1 MCKRFSCRPRPWCA
15 RSPPHWC
22 ARSPKWAATSRI
34 SCRPKSQHDSR
45 PNSNNRAQGAFMI
58 RLLALLAALFVAAPA
73 QAQSDPQNTLVLE
86 TTKGNVVIRLRNDI
100 APEHANRI
108 KQLARDGFYN
118 NVPFHRVIPGFMAQ
132 TGDGDRGN
140 GTGKSKYPN
149 LKSEFSQLPFKRGVI
164 GMARASDPNSAN
176 CQFFI
181 TYADAPHLNGQ
192 YTVVGEVVS
201 GMDNVDKI
209 KKGEP
214 VVDPDRIV
222 RAFVQAD
229 GKK

>member
-1 MCKRFSCRPRPWCA
+1 
-15 RSPPHWC
+15 
-22 ARSPKWAATSRI
+22 
-34 SCRPKSQHDSR
+34 
-45 PNSNNRAQGAFMI
+45 MI
-58 RLLALLAALFVAAPA
+58 RILALLAGLVMAAMTPA
-73 QAQSDPQNTLVLE
+73 HAQNAPDKDNTLVLE
-86 TTKGNVVIRLRNDI
+86 TTKGPVVIRLRADL
-100 APEHANRI
+100 APEHAARL

-118 NVPFHRVIPGFMAQ
+118 NAPFHRVIPGFMAQ
-132 TGDGDRGN
+132 TGDGDRGD
-140 GTGKSKYPN
+140 GRGKSKYPN
-149 LKSEFSQLPFKRGVI
+149 LKQEFSQVPFRRGIV

-201 GMDNVDKI
+201 GMDNVDKL

-214 VVDPDRIV
+214 VADPDRIT
-222 RAFVQAD
+222 RAFVQAY

>member
-1 MCKRFSCRPRPWCA
+1 
-15 RSPPHWC
+15 
-22 ARSPKWAATSRI
+22 
-34 SCRPKSQHDSR
+34 
-45 PNSNNRAQGAFMI
+45 MI
-58 RLLALLAALFVAAPA
+58 RIFALLAALVLAAPA
-73 QAQSDPQNTLVLE
+73 QIQPALAQSDPQNTLVLE
-86 TTKGNVVIRLRNDI
+86 TTKGPVVIRLRADI
-100 APEHANRI
+100 APNHAVRL

-132 TGDGDRGN
+132 TGDGDRGD
-140 GTGKSKYPN
+140 GRGKSKYPN
-149 LKSEFSQLPFKRGVI
+149 LTQEFSQVPFRRGVI

-201 GMDNVDKI
+201 GMDNVDKL

-214 VVDPDRIV
+214 VTDPDRIT

>member
-1 MCKRFSCRPRPWCA
+1 
-15 RSPPHWC
+15 
-22 ARSPKWAATSRI
+22 
-34 SCRPKSQHDSR
+34 
-45 PNSNNRAQGAFMI
+45 MI

-118 NVPFHRVIPGFMAQ
+118 DVPFHRVIPGFMAQ

>member
-1 MCKRFSCRPRPWCA
+1 
-15 RSPPHWC
+15 
-22 ARSPKWAATSRI
+22 
-34 SCRPKSQHDSR
+34 
-45 PNSNNRAQGAFMI
+45 MI
-58 RLLALLAALFVAAPA
+58 RLIALLAALFVAAPA

>member
-1 MCKRFSCRPRPWCA
+1 
-15 RSPPHWC
+15 
-22 ARSPKWAATSRI
+22 
-34 SCRPKSQHDSR
+34 
-45 PNSNNRAQGAFMI
+45 MI
-58 RLLALLAALFVAAPA
+58 RILALLAALVLAAPA
-73 QAQSDPQNTLVLE
+73 QIQPALAQSDPQNTLVLE
-86 TTKGNVVIRLRNDI
+86 TTKGPVVIRLRADI
-100 APEHANRI
+100 APNHAARL

-132 TGDGDRGN
+132 TGDGDRGD
-140 GTGKSKYPN
+140 GRGKSKYPN
-149 LKSEFSQLPFKRGVI
+149 VNQEFSQVPFRRGIV

-214 VVDPDRIV
+214 VQDPDRIT

>member
-1 MCKRFSCRPRPWCA
+1 
-15 RSPPHWC
+15 
-22 ARSPKWAATSRI
+22 
-34 SCRPKSQHDSR
+34 
-45 PNSNNRAQGAFMI
+45 MI
-58 RLLALLAALFVAAPA
+58 RIFALLAALVLAAPA
-73 QAQSDPQNTLVLE
+73 QIQPALAQSDPQNTLVLE
-86 TTKGNVVIRLRNDI
+86 TTKGPVVIRLRADI
-100 APEHANRI
+100 APNHVARV

-118 NVPFHRVIPGFMAQ
+118 NAPFHRVIPGFMAQ
-132 TGDGDRGN
+132 TGDGDRGD
-140 GTGKSKYPN
+140 GRGKSKYPN
-149 LKSEFSQLPFKRGVI
+149 INQEFSQVPFRRGIV

-176 CQFFI
+176 SQFFI
-181 TYADAPHLNGQ
+181 TFGDAPHLNGQ

-214 VVDPDRIV
+214 VTDPDRIT